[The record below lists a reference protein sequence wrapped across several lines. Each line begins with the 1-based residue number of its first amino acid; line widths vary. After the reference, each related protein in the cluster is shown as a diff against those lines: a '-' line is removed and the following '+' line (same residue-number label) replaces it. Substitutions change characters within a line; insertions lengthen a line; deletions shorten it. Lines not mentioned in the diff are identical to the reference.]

1 MPQRQRRRP
10 APREHHRPGP
20 PERRPPTHREHRRH
34 APPAVPSAV
43 ITVSDTRDAAS
54 DTSGAFIREALRR
67 AGHPVLEAVILKD
80 EPERIAAHLA
90 TLAGR
95 GDVRLVL
102 LTGGTGL
109 GRRDATYEAIAGL
122 LEKRLDGFGELF
134 RALSY
139 ERIGASAM
147 LSRAVAGTYRGM
159 VVFSMPGSESAVRLA
174 MRRLILPEIGHL
186 AALVAPPA

>member
-1 MPQRQRRRP
+1 MATRQRRPAHREPRRP
-10 APREHHRPGP
+10 ARREP
-20 PERRPPTHREHRRH
+20 RRPVHREHRRV
-34 APPAVPSAV
+34 APGAVPSAV
-43 ITVSDTRDAAS
+43 VTVSDTRDAS
-54 DTSGAFIREALRR
+54 TDTSGAFIRNVLRR
-67 AGHPVLEAVILKD
+67 AGHPVVDAAILRD
-80 EPERIAAHLA
+80 DPARIAAHLGS
-90 TLAGR
+90 LAGR

-109 GRRDATYEAIAGL
+109 GRRDATYEAIDGL

-139 ERIGASAM
+139 RRIGSAAM

-159 VVFSMPGSESAVRLA
+159 VIFSMPGSESAVRLA